1 MNEMIERV
9 ARAICFSRQSCE
21 WCKVACLA
29 SRAELE
35 KSPQWT
41 KALAAIGAMRDPTD
55 AMLNATTPIAGE
67 NPGARDIWRDM
78 IDAALK

>member
-1 MNEMIERV
+1 MIERV

-55 AMLNATTPIAGE
+55 AS
-67 NPGARDIWRDM
+67 
-78 IDAALK
+78 

>member
-1 MNEMIERV
+1 MSEMVERV

-55 AMLNATTPIAGE
+55 AMLGE
-67 NPGARDIWRDM
+67 ALYSAVAERADLVWRDM